1 MDLSSGLARTI
12 FSGMLKTTNL
22 VIVETITLSNFC
34 PLMNLFMHLG
44 FDFVDI
50 RTYGVNLF
58 IYKDSK
64 DTMMRSVNGCV
75 KNIFEGFMKC
85 LKLPNKK
92 ICDIC
97 NNKKKCFRECFKCK
111 KYDVL

>member
-1 MDLSSGLARTI
+1 MDVSSGLARTF

-50 RTYGVNLF
+50 RTYGVNLI
-58 IYKDSK
+58 IYCHVFS
-64 DTMMRSVNGCV
+64 R
-75 KNIFEGFMKC
+75 
-85 LKLPNKK
+85 
-92 ICDIC
+92 
-97 NNKKKCFRECFKCK
+97 
-111 KYDVL
+111 KYGGSNSYWQ